1 MLSWIWF
8 CNHVSVMQMRSIFLR
23 VIDSRSSSILG
34 ARDMTLDSII
44 EGTNKIGAPA
54 KILGIKRKVV
64 LKLAL
69 SPLKTFSGHFAMIV
83 K

>member
-1 MLSWIWF
+1 
-8 CNHVSVMQMRSIFLR
+8 
-23 VIDSRSSSILG
+23 
-34 ARDMTLDSII
+34 MTLDSII
-44 EGTNKIGAPA
+44 DGTNKIGAPA

-69 SPLKTFSGHFAMIV
+69 SPLETFSGHFAMIV